1 MHTATTKKGRR
12 LGRFSTAR
20 EAIDALAAD
29 EKMMSILDPRFQYV
43 NSDSTNIR
51 LRFERERQRLKEL
64 EINVPEHLQ
73 TVFLGGPPP
82 DVSPP
87 IISRKEAENDTTR
100 SD

>member
-51 LRFERERQRLKEL
+51 LRFERERQRLRDAALAKPP
-64 EINVPEHLQ
+64 VPDGRHDDCNKSNPLTQGE
-73 TVFLGGPPP
+73 T
-82 DVSPP
+82 
-87 IISRKEAENDTTR
+87 
-100 SD
+100 